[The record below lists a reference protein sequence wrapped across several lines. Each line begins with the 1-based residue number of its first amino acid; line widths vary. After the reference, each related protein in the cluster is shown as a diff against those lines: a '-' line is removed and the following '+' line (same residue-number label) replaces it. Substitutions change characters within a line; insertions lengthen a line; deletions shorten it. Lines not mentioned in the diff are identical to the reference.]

1 MTEWRKQH
9 KTRIRHDGFAMSFK
23 DQGSHFGIFR
33 DQAIIREG
41 ISRWN
46 RSLREWLIFYR
57 MEHLLD
63 RPLEQCREII
73 EESLDPVDQLMELT
87 SNAPGIQCLYTT
99 IGRSAS
105 LLSTDTL
112 RLELNGAGKL
122 LSCEETDEPYA
133 ILQQAQWDKSVHA
146 QVSIYFAE
154 TDAICID
161 VEMTASTDIV
171 HVTPEI
177 SGTVVAEKR
186 AQEIEV
192 LNPGCVRVSVNPSA
206 TVTNGALSDFIT
218 VHESSTLP
226 LADLRAH
233 WIIETDLRDATVS
246 LSCGDQKTTE
256 IGKIVRS
263 VSGNL
268 AYRITGTP
276 ISLLPG
282 VPVSFRILISMDQEG
297 LTQLKKQHSERFA
310 TYCAHPKSFTVERAR
325 QRWLNL
331 RDGASHIPEDAEP
344 YRCLYEHAMAVL
356 VMNEYVGRGPYLQHH
371 RASYCTRGAGLC
383 VAHYWDSCFT
393 AVALVE
399 WDGEAAQQA
408 IEVMLS
414 NATSYG
420 APPEAVGRQTRTA
433 TGQAPIEAWAAWK
446 VFEQTNDLEFLRS
459 VYTRSSN
466 YYHYWFEHRDFD
478 RDGLCE
484 WRNGGQIGDD
494 SPRWDLG
501 DQVRNNVDFWEY
513 ESPDLSGFLLS
524 QAKHLAKMAEVL
536 GLQEEGKLWRSRAE
550 SLDRALLGAF
560 YHEEDL
566 IFYDRLVLTHEP
578 LKTIAPNHFIPLWA
592 GVQLPDQLA
601 KRMIERYLLSEQHL
615 YGNPPFPSISY
626 DHPKFDPFGYWRGRI
641 WPHFTYWMIEVLWKY
656 GFHKQADEAAE
667 RLLQMVERWP
677 YFQENYSGFGR
688 PAGIPEYN
696 WTAAAVILLILR
708 KYRNDS

>member
-1 MTEWRKQH
+1 
-9 KTRIRHDGFAMSFK
+9 
-23 DQGSHFGIFR
+23 
-33 DQAIIREG
+33 
-41 ISRWN
+41 
-46 RSLREWLIFYR
+46 
-57 MEHLLD
+57 
-63 RPLEQCREII
+63 
-73 EESLDPVDQLMELT
+73 
-87 SNAPGIQCLYTT
+87 
-99 IGRSAS
+99 
-105 LLSTDTL
+105 
-112 RLELNGAGKL
+112 L

-133 ILQQAQWDKSVHA
+133 ILQQAQWEKDVHA

-154 TDAICID
+154 TDSISIE
-161 VEMTASTDIV
+161 VEMLASSSDIV
-171 HVTPEI
+171 LVTPMI
-177 SGTVVAEKR
+177 SGKVVAEKR
-186 AQEIEV
+186 VQEIEIFS
-192 LNPGCVRVSVNPSA
+192 PSSVRISVNPSA

-218 VHESSTLP
+218 VHETSTLP

-233 WIIETDLRDATVS
+233 WIIDTDLPNATSS
-246 LSCGDQKTTE
+246 LSCGDQETTE
-256 IGKIVRS
+256 IGKVIRS

-268 AYRITGTP
+268 SYRITATP
-276 ISLLPG
+276 ITLVPG
-282 VPVSFRILISMDQEG
+282 VPVSFRILISMDQER
-297 LTQLKKQHSERFA
+297 LNQLKRQHSERLA
-310 TYCAHPKSFTVERAR
+310 TYCANPKSFTVERAR
-325 QRWLNL
+325 QRWSDRL
-331 RDGASHIPEDAEP
+331 DSIPKIPDDSER
-344 YRCLYEHAMAVL
+344 YRSLYQHAVEVL
-356 VMNEYVGRGPYLQHH
+356 VMNEYVGRGPYLQDY

-399 WDGEAAQQA
+399 WDGAAAQQA

-414 NATSYG
+414 NSTSYG

-446 VFEQTNDLEFLRS
+446 VFEKTKDLEFLRR
-459 VYTRSSN
+459 VYIRSSN
-466 YYHYWFEHRDFD
+466 YHHYWLEHRDFD

-501 DQVRNNVDFWEY
+501 EQVRNNVDFWEY

-524 QAKHLAKMAEVL
+524 QAKCLAKMAEVL
-536 GLQEEGKLWRSRAE
+536 GFNEEAHLWRDRAD
-550 SLDRALLGAF
+550 SLDRALLKAF
-560 YHEEDL
+560 YHDEDQ

-667 RLLQMVERWP
+667 RLLKMVERWP

-708 KYRNDS
+708 RYRNDS